1 MVVSDAVHVTSNASV
16 AIVLNDG
23 PINVVFVTA
32 VRAII
37 QSPTYLI
44 SINKSAIVEGSPFD
58 TGTLRRSWTW
68 RVEGDV
74 GVVGTNVPYAAIQN
88 FGGII
93 KARNAEYLTFKIK
106 DRWVRVRM
114 VQIPAT
120 NYIGNSIQ
128 THRNNIVQ
136 EVVKQLY
143 G

>member
-1 MVVSDAVHVTSNASV
+1 MATRFKN
-16 AIVLNDG
+16 
-23 PINVVFVTA
+23 FE
-32 VRAII
+32 
-37 QSPTYLI
+37 
-44 SINKSAIVEGSPFD
+44 INKSKAIAAGTLAMHAAIVEGSPFD